1 MDTKQHCFSRV
12 FRLCFVL
19 SMNRPIDGRKRARK
33 GESLQE
39 SKDKFSQLV
48 EILAQLRSPQGCP
61 WDREQTHESLRQHL
75 LEETYEVIE
84 AIDEHR
90 IEDLAEELGDLL
102 LQIIFH
108 AQMAAE
114 ANQFTIAN
122 VIDSINQKLIR
133 RHPHVF
139 GDEKVDSAAE
149 QIKLWEK
156 TKLKKEGKK
165 SAIDGIPKEL
175 PALVRAYRLQNKAA
189 AVGFDWPDINPV
201 WEKIEEELAELREA
215 VERQSESDIQEELGD
230 VLFSLVNLSR
240 HLQHNP
246 EDALRHT
253 IDKFSRRFHAIE
265 DEMQKQN
272 LSFSSAT
279 LAEMDAIWDRIKSKE

>member
-1 MDTKQHCFSRV
+1 MFCFIHES
-12 FRLCFVL
+12 
-19 SMNRPIDGRKRARK
+19 SNRRSKKSTERRIHA
-33 GESLQE
+33 GEQ
-39 SKDKFSQLV
+39 DKFSLLV
-48 EILAQLRSPQGCP
+48 EILAQCAVPGLP
-61 WDREQTHESLRQHL
+61 WYREQTHESLRQHL

-230 VLFSLVNLSR
+230 VLF
-240 HLQHNP
+240 
-246 EDALRHT
+246 
-253 IDKFSRRFHAIE
+253 
-265 DEMQKQN
+265 
-272 LSFSSAT
+272 
-279 LAEMDAIWDRIKSKE
+279 